1 MTVAF
6 KEIYGERNLHIGDVF
21 LKTTLANLKANG
33 GRIVLSAYSPKA
45 LEGYKIKG
53 QANYTTEGEYV
64 DKFNKMVE
72 TMFKGAATAKG
83 ALTIVPDEIIV
94 TTPGADNKKVLN

>member
-1 MTVAF
+1 VTVAF

-53 QANYTTEGEYV
+53 QANYTTEDEYV

>member
-6 KEIYGERNLHIGDVF
+6 KEIYGESNLHIGDVF
-21 LKTTLANLKANG
+21 LKTTLANLKVNG

-53 QANYTTEGEYV
+53 QANYTTEDEYV

-72 TMFKGAATAKG
+72 TMFKGAAAAKG
-83 ALTIVPDEIIV
+83 ALTIAPDEIIV

>member
-53 QANYTTEGEYV
+53 QANYTTEDEYV